1 MERRDVYNL
10 PNFLTALRIVL
21 TPVFLLLRFADTWYW
36 KSLAFVVFSAAS
48 LTDFYDGKL
57 ARKGNQERALGRFL
71 DRLADKILVTSA
83 LIALALNRMVN
94 FWLVVP
100 IVVRDI
106 LITGMRL
113 YGISRGRQMQTS
125 RLAKWKT
132 AVQLFTVLFILFVIA
147 LEETVGRFAGGE
159 TFFFEERL
167 IQVLANALLAGVL
180 LLTLLSG
187 CHYLFRTT
195 FSRAGERPTLRC
207 PD

>member
-1 MERRDVYNL
+1 MDRRDVFNL

-21 TPVFLLLRFADTWYW
+21 TPVFLLLLFADTWYW

-48 LTDFYDGKL
+48 LTDFYDGQL
-57 ARKGNQERALGRFL
+57 ARKGNQETALGRFL
-71 DRLADKILVTSA
+71 DPLADKILVTSA

-100 IVVRDI
+100 IVGRDI

-132 AVQLFTVLFILFVIA
+132 AVQLFTVLFILFVIG
-147 LEETVGRFAGGE
+147 LEETGGRCAGGG
-159 TFFFEERL
+159 TFFFDERV

-187 CHYLFRTT
+187 CHYLFRAT
-195 FSRAGERPTLRC
+195 FSSAGERTTLR
-207 PD
+207 